1 MPEFAQKWVHHA
13 KRNATLLIILGVL
26 MVIFGVLA
34 IASPLMTGLAVAMFV
49 GALMLVS
56 GVLRIVAA
64 IKSGHWGSGIL
75 GTLLG
80 LLGIAAGII
89 LLARPLLGLATL
101 TLLLAAYFLATGIC
115 EIMVSFKMK
124 PEKSWGWMLFGGM
137 GHRRAG
143 GHPHPGDRLH
153 DDLRRL
159 RRSRHRG
166 RPRRRRREGL
176 GQGQRDRGQRR
187 EEGRR
192 PDRLTGTPC
201 NVDVINDR
209 AGDVSPARARK
220 QHADDRGSRAIGPWP
235 GARSARRA
243 PS

>member
-124 PEKSWGWMLFGGM
+124 PEKSWGWMLFGGIVSVLLGFM
-137 GHRRAG
+137 IWRQWPVSGAWAIGVLVGIHILVIGFTMIFVGSGARGIAG
-143 GHPHPGDRLH
+143 DLDDAAEKVSAKAKEIAGNAAKKV
-153 DDLRRL
+153 DDLI
-159 RRSRHRG
+159 
-166 RPRRRRREGL
+166 
-176 GQGQRDRGQRR
+176 D
-187 EEGRR
+187 
-192 PDRLTGTPC
+192 
-201 NVDVINDR
+201 
-209 AGDVSPARARK
+209 
-220 QHADDRGSRAIGPWP
+220 
-235 GARSARRA
+235 
-243 PS
+243 